1 MALDHV
7 ATDHVTK
14 QRPAVRM
21 ALEGGGV
28 LGEAKREEGK
38 LSLLS
43 FKNMGSF
50 LLTCNQR
57 C

>member
-21 ALEGGGV
+21 ALEGGG

>member
-21 ALEGGGV
+21 ALEGGGGAGR
-28 LGEAKREEGK
+28 GEERGGE
-38 LSLLS
+38 
-43 FKNMGSF
+43 
-50 LLTCNQR
+50 T
-57 C
+57 

>member
-21 ALEGGGV
+21 ALEGAGAGRGEERGG
-28 LGEAKREEGK
+28 E
-38 LSLLS
+38 
-43 FKNMGSF
+43 
-50 LLTCNQR
+50 T
-57 C
+57 